1 MVLALV
7 SLLACLGSVW
17 LGLKAAYPFVTASH
31 WRAANDDIERQ
42 VMRYRIQNQRDERE
56 IRMLDT
62 PQGIMRAARQ
72 LGYVDPNERP
82 LRVPTD
88 QH

>member
-1 MVLALV
+1 M
-7 SLLACLGSVW
+7 LACVGSAW
-17 LGLKAAYPFVTASH
+17 LGLKAAYPFVTAAH
-31 WRAANDDIERQ
+31 WRAANDDIERR
-42 VMRYRIQNQRDERE
+42 VRRYRIQNQRDERE

-72 LGYVDPNERP
+72 IGYVDPGERP
-82 LRVPTD
+82 LRVPAD